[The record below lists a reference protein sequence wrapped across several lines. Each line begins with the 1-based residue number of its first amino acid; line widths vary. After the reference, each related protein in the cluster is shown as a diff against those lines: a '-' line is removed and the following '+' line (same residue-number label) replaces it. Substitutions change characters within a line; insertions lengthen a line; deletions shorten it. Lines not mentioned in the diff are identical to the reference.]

1 MSTALPL
8 KPAATNK
15 IGGVGQPPVRCAEER
30 LSHVFAFIG
39 DLEKPSGACQPLQA
53 GEIARTAVTARAL
66 FMELVRSKFI
76 G

>member
-8 KPAATNK
+8 KLAATNK
-15 IGGVGQPPVRCAEER
+15 IGAAGQLPAPCAEET
-30 LSHVFAFIG
+30 
-39 DLEKPSGACQPLQA
+39 PSGACQPLQA